1 MTITPLFP
9 GHGEDSDP
17 EIPSETTAGT
27 PIDIEDS
34 LPHCMV
40 CGGEF
45 RDSSLFSTLRV
56 CPNCRFHYNIGA
68 RDRINA
74 LTDVGS
80 FDETHRWIES
90 LDPLVFSPR
99 LSYQVRIL
107 RDQTRTGLMD
117 AAVGGTAEI
126 GGVPCALI
134 VIDFSFLGGSM
145 GLVVGEKVARI
156 FEHAARERLPVV
168 AIATSGGAR
177 IQEGVLSLTQMAKTI
192 VAARHL
198 RDQGLPLIS
207 VLGNPSTGQILASF
221 ASAADIRIG
230 EPYAHIGFSPLGVLR
245 EVEDALDVTDRT
257 DAETLLANGHLDR
270 VVDRE
275 LQRNELATLLQMFS
289 TATRSRS
296 KTTRTD
302 RVYIP
307 SRSDAWRSVQLA
319 RRPDRPQSRDYI
331 ALALRNFVELHGDRV
346 SGDVDE
352 VVIGPAYL
360 GLQPVM
366 VIAQQRSV
374 DIHPDDT
381 DEAADD
387 ADDEIA
393 SFTDVYG
400 YAELNRGGTSATG
413 FRKARRA
420 ARIAA
425 DFRLPVVVFIDTPGP
440 AIGIGQE
447 LSGLAGEISETI
459 DLMLQLETPVL
470 SVLIGEGGGEAALAF
485 GISDRLLMMEHA
497 IYTPISPESGAE
509 TELRDRTRAPEIAR
523 SLRLTSFDAMRLG
536 IVDRVIEEP
545 EGGAH
550 TDPTAAARALR
561 IAMINE
567 LSTLIH
573 RHRRSLA
580 RRRRKKFRHVGEYGP
595 QFRAAVRE
603 ELNQL
608 KDSLR
613 AGVRRVLRT
622 QAREEDSKD

>member
-9 GHGEDSDP
+9 EYWDDSEP
-17 EIPSETTAGT
+17 ESPSEISASS

-40 CGGEF
+40 CGGDF
-45 RDSSLFSTLRV
+45 GDSSLFSTLRV
-56 CPNCRFHYNIGA
+56 CPHCRFHYNIGA
-68 RDRINA
+68 RDRIDA

-80 FDETHRWIES
+80 FEETHRWIES

-126 GGVPCALI
+126 GGISCAVV
-134 VIDFSFLGGSM
+134 VIDFGFLGGSM

-156 FEHAARERLPVV
+156 FELATRQRLPVV

-192 VAARHL
+192 AAARSL
-198 RDQGLPLIS
+198 RNRGLPLIS

-230 EPYAHIGFSPLGVLR
+230 EPNAHIGFSPLGVLR
-245 EVEDALDVTDRT
+245 EVEDEPDVTAKT
-257 DAETLLANGHLDR
+257 NAETLLASGHLDR

-289 TATRSRS
+289 TASQPRS

-302 RVYIP
+302 SLYSP

-319 RRPDRPQSRDYI
+319 RRPDRPRSRDYI
-331 ALALRNFVELHGDRV
+331 ASALRNFVELHGDRV
-346 SGDVDE
+346 SGEADE
-352 VVIGPAYL
+352 VVVGLAYL
-360 GLQPVM
+360 GAQPVM

-374 DIHPDDT
+374 DHEHEDPKYNAEDS
-381 DEAADD
+381 
-387 ADDEIA
+387 IA
-393 SFTDVYG
+393 SFTNVYG
-400 YAELNRGGTSATG
+400 HAELNRGGTTATG

-420 ARIAA
+420 ARMAA
-425 DFRLPVVVFIDTPGP
+425 DFRLPVVAFIDTPGP
-440 AIGIGQE
+440 AIGISQE

-459 DLMLQLETPVL
+459 DLMLQLETPVI

-485 GISDRLLMMEHA
+485 GISDRLLMLEHA

-545 EGGAH
+545 EEGAH
-550 TDPTAAARALR
+550 TNPTAAARILRSAL
-561 IAMINE
+561 INE
-567 LSTLIH
+567 LSALAH

-580 RRRRKKFRHVGEYGP
+580 RRRRRRFRHIGEYGP
-595 QFRAAVRE
+595 QFRAAVRD
-603 ELNQL
+603 ELSQL
-608 KDSLR
+608 RNSFT
-613 AGVRRVLRT
+613 AGVRRVFRS
-622 QAREEDSKD
+622 QSREEVPDD